1 MTERGAQL
9 KSEIRAMERQEYQYS
24 GLTLDL
30 PMWLS
35 LSRKIISNYLKSVY
49 PNVEI
54 ALSGYVHDGD
64 QLYRGTFIFRLK
76 LIVIFAAQ

>member
-30 PMWLS
+30 CHC
-35 LSRKIISNYLKSVY
+35 RCQEK
-49 PNVEI
+49 
-54 ALSGYVHDGD
+54 
-64 QLYRGTFIFRLK
+64 
-76 LIVIFAAQ
+76 